1 MKFQTA
7 NILIQLQKLDMPSK
21 CLLLITLLSEATLTI
36 MGVGSTTTAVRTMFG
51 LYGVFM
57 LIITYVFFEKFANRE
72 SEPPQSPMTVHTGKA
87 VSAFLLATALFALPP
102 TAKAQ
107 STIAASNIGEGV
119 AYGLGHSLI
128 SSQLKDQSNKLLE
141 TNVLLL
147 SMGAFKQIEA
157 NWEEKYKDYM
167 SSFSNFAS
175 KVKASSM
182 IVTDMVKSVALL
194 KDVGQAVADN
204 PEGVLANLSMS
215 NLYMESFMQ
224 MGLVVISMKEV
235 LSKDAAGAENLLTGP
250 ERCRLMYDL
259 EDKVSSLNGKLH
271 QLSLGLRTY
280 NLSDVW
286 YKTTAGI
293 VKDRDYNL
301 RQAVSHAAD
310 IRSRAAKAA
319 WQTAQR
325 R

>member
-1 MKFQTA
+1 MKPMEYHKTIKAIRRRTA
-7 NILIQLQKLDMPSK
+7 
-21 CLLLITLLSEATLTI
+21 
-36 MGVGSTTTAVRTMFG
+36 TAVLLT
-51 LYGVFM
+51 
-57 LIITYVFFEKFANRE
+57 A
-72 SEPPQSPMTVHTGKA
+72 
-87 VSAFLLATALFALPP
+87 AFLSIPDS
-102 TAKAQ
+102 AKAQ
-107 STIAASNIGEGV
+107 STIAASNVGEQV

-141 TNVLLL
+141 TNALLL
-147 SMGAFKQIEA
+147 AMGTFKQIEA
-157 NWEEKYKDYM
+157 NWEQKYCDYL

-182 IVTDMVKSVALL
+182 IVTDMVKSIALL
-194 KDVGQAVADN
+194 KDVGQAVSDN

-215 NLYMESFMQ
+215 NLYMESFME
-224 MGLVVISMKEV
+224 MGLVVISMQEI
-235 LSKDAAGAENLLTGP
+235 LSNKAAGTENLLTGP
-250 ERCRLMYDL
+250 ERCKLLYDL

-301 RQAVSHAAD
+301 RQAVRHAAD

-325 R
+325 